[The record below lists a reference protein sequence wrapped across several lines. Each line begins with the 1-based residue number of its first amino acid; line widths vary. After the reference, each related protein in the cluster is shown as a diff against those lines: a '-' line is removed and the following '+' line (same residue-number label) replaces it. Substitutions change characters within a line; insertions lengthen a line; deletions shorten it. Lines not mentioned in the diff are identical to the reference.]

1 MTVLVLQLLALSLR
15 PVVLVALFLAIA
27 WGIYA
32 ALSICRPSGSP
43 SGHADH
49 RPGGRQRMQTKPDW
63 DVEELRLLEQGYT
76 PRWDAEEERL
86 AQVLRCTH
94 DASKLVYVGLAK
106 GPVSLVFGVCP
117 ACQRW
122 VSFHGAQR

>member
-1 MTVLVLQLLALSLR
+1 MTALVLQLLVLSLW
-15 PVVLVALFLAIA
+15 PVVLVALLRAIA
-27 WGIYA
+27 WGISVL
-32 ALSICRPSGSP
+32 LSIRRPSGSR

-49 RPGGRQRMQTKPDW
+49 RSGGRQRMQTKPDW
-63 DVEELRLLEQGYT
+63 DVEELRLLDQGYT
-76 PRWDAEEERL
+76 PRWDADEERL
-86 AQVLRCTH
+86 VQVLRCTH

-106 GPVSLVFGVCP
+106 GPISPVFGVCP

>member
-1 MTVLVLQLLALSLR
+1 MTALVLELLALSAW
-15 PVVLVALFLAIA
+15 PAVLAVLLLAIA
-27 WGIYA
+27 WGTCV
-32 ALSICRPSGSP
+32 ALSIRRPPGSP

-63 DVEELRLLEQGYT
+63 DVEELRLLDQGYT

-122 VSFHGAQR
+122 VCFHGAQR

>member
-1 MTVLVLQLLALSLR
+1 
-15 PVVLVALFLAIA
+15 
-27 WGIYA
+27 
-32 ALSICRPSGSP
+32 
-43 SGHADH
+43 
-49 RPGGRQRMQTKPDW
+49 MQTKPDW
-63 DVEELRLLEQGYT
+63 DVEELRLLDQGYT

-94 DASKLVYVGLAK
+94 DGGKLVYVGLAK

>member
-1 MTVLVLQLLALSLR
+1 MTALLLQLLALSLR
-15 PVVLVALFLAIA
+15 PVLLVALLLAIA
-27 WGIYA
+27 WGISA
-32 ALSICRPSGSP
+32 ALSICRLPGSP
-43 SGHADH
+43 SGHTDH

-76 PRWDAEEERL
+76 PRWDAEDERL

-122 VSFHGAQR
+122 VCFHGAQR

>member
-1 MTVLVLQLLALSLR
+1 VSALVLQLLALSLR
-15 PVVLVALFLAIA
+15 PVVLVAVALVIAVGLFVAP
-27 WGIYA
+27 
-32 ALSICRPSGSP
+32 SIRRPARSS

-63 DVEELRLLEQGYT
+63 DVEELRLLEAGYT

-122 VSFHGAQR
+122 VCFHGAQR

>member
-1 MTVLVLQLLALSLR
+1 
-15 PVVLVALFLAIA
+15 
-27 WGIYA
+27 
-32 ALSICRPSGSP
+32 
-43 SGHADH
+43 
-49 RPGGRQRMQTKPDW
+49 MQTKPDW

-122 VSFHGAQR
+122 VCFHGAQR